1 MSIVILKLPEVKEEG
16 GRPSRC
22 PVCKGE
28 TFQRWGG
35 QVKRVRDPQVKQVMV
50 YRCRCCACRHTFRH
64 YPEGVD
70 QAQQS
75 QRLSKLAA
83 LSWMLGLSY
92 RGLLGV
98 FKVFGVSLGRM
109 SAWRDVQER
118 AEQLRKQRKWQEVWV
133 LGLDG
138 AYVRGWGA
146 QHKVLVAVDL
156 GTEQPV
162 TIGYVDEHDP
172 QAVKCWLTP
181 LVKQLGVSVIVTDDL
196 MTSHVISEKL
206 DLDHQVCQFHVRR
219 WVEKSLHALRET
231 LPEEWVGMIDEVK
244 QILQDL
250 APEGSR
256 QLLELYKK
264 LPARQAQPDQPLSAV
279 DQLRLLLIR
288 LSDHWAQFPVFDW
301 QTDVPWTNNGS
312 ERVIGRMKMRSR
324 TVRRYKSKDGM
335 LNALMV
341 TGSGLC

>member
-1 MSIVILKLPEVKEEG
+1 MSIVVLKLPEVKEEA

-28 TFQRWGG
+28 AFQRWGR
-35 QVKRVRDPQVKQVMV
+35 QVKAVRDPYVKQVVV
-50 YRCRCCACRHTFRH
+50 YRYRCCACRHTFRH
-64 YPEGVD
+64 YPTGVD

-75 QRLSKLAA
+75 RRLRKLAA
-83 LSWMLGLSY
+83 LTWMLGLSY
-92 RGLLGV
+92 RGLVGV
-98 FKVFGVSLGRM
+98 FAVFGIDLSRM
-109 SAWRDVQER
+109 TAWRDVQEW
-118 AEQLRKQRKWQEVWV
+118 AEQLRKQRKWKEVRV

-146 QHKVLVAVDL
+146 QQKVLVAVDL

-172 QAVKCWLTP
+172 QAVKRWLAP
-181 LVKQLGVSVIVTDDL
+181 LVKHLGVSVIVTDDL
-196 MTSHVISEKL
+196 MTYQVISEKL
-206 DLDHQVCQFHVRR
+206 DLEHQVCQFHVRR
-219 WVEKSLHALRET
+219 WVGKALHALRET
-231 LPEEWVGMIDEVK
+231 LPKEWLGMIDEVK

-264 LPARQAQPDQPLSAV
+264 LPARQTQPDQPLSAV

-288 LSDHWAQFPVFDW
+288 LSDHWAQFRVFDW
-301 QTDVPWTNNGS
+301 QEDVPWTNNGS

-324 TVRRYKSKDGM
+324 TVRGYKSKDGM

-341 TGSGLC
+341 TGSGVC

>member
-1 MSIVILKLPEVKEEG
+1 MSIVVLKLPEVKEEG
-16 GRPSRC
+16 GRPRRC

-35 QVKRVRDPQVKQVMV
+35 QVKQVRDPQVKQVVV
-50 YRCRCCACRHTFRH
+50 YRYRCCGCRHTFRH

-75 QRLSKLAA
+75 QRLRKLAA

-92 RGLLGV
+92 RGLVGV
-98 FKVFGVSLGRM
+98 FAVFGVRLGRM

-118 AEQLRKQRKWQEVWV
+118 AEQLRKQRKWKEVRV

-138 AYVRGWGA
+138 AYVRGWGE
-146 QHKVLVAVDL
+146 QQKVLVAVDL

-172 QAVKCWLTP
+172 QAVKRWLGP

-196 MTSHVISEKL
+196 FTYRVISEKL
-206 DLDHQVCQFHVRR
+206 DLEHQVCQFHVRR
-219 WVEKSLHALRET
+219 WVGKTLHGLRET
-231 LPEEWVGMIDEVK
+231 LPQEWLGMIDEVK
-244 QILQDL
+244 QILHDL

-264 LPARQAQPDQPLSAV
+264 LPARQVLPDQPLSAV

-288 LSDHWAQFPVFDW
+288 LSDHWAQFRVFDW
-301 QTDVPWTNNGS
+301 QKDVPWTNNGS
-312 ERVIGRMKMRSR
+312 ERVIGRMKIRSR
-324 TVRRYKSKDGM
+324 TVRGYKSESGM

-341 TGSGLC
+341 TGSGVC